1 MNIFL
6 GCDWGTSN
14 FRLQVVNAD
23 NGQALEEIST
33 NEGIASTYKNWKIA
47 GENENSRLL
56 FYYSIIEKNI
66 AVLAKR
72 MDISLLDTPLIIS
85 GMASSNM
92 GIMELPYAKLPVK
105 ADGAGLS
112 VKEIMPGTDAGR
124 TVLLISGVCSTVD
137 VMRGEEIQLAGC
149 AHLFTG
155 RNQLCI
161 LPGTHSKHVAV
172 DDGVVAG
179 IKTFMTGELFQLLS
193 TNSTLAIFS
202 KDVQVNADDENFKK
216 GVLEGCHTNL
226 LNSLFHVR
234 SKYLLKQLTPADG
247 YNYLSG
253 LLIGSELAGIAADQ
267 SRNIFLIAGQ
277 GMRNYYVRAFDV
289 LGIVNVQYMDS
300 SQATLNGQLTVY
312 RNGSSMGRKFKN

>member
-23 NGQALEEIST
+23 NGQALEEVST
-33 NEGIASTYKNWKIA
+33 NEGIASTYKNWKSA

-66 AVLAKR
+66 AVLTKR
-72 MDISLLDTPLIIS
+72 MDISLSTVPLIIS

-92 GIMELPYAKLPVK
+92 GIMELPYAKLPVN
-105 ADGAGLS
+105 ANGAGLI
-112 VKEIMPGTDAGR
+112 VKEIKPGKDPGGTI
-124 TVLLISGVCSTVD
+124 LLISGLCSDVD

-155 RNQLCI
+155 RHQLCI
-161 LPGTHSKHVAV
+161 LPGTHSKHVNV
-172 DDGVVAG
+172 DDGVVASTR
-179 IKTFMTGELFQLLS
+179 TFMTGELFQLLS

-202 KDVQVNADDENFKK
+202 GDLQVNADDENFKK
-216 GVLEGCHTNL
+216 GVLEGSCTNL

-234 SKYLLKQLTPADG
+234 SKYLLKQLTPTGG

-253 LLIGSELAGIAADQ
+253 LLIGCELAGIAADQ
-267 SRNIFLIAGQ
+267 SRSIFIIGGQ
-277 GMRNYYVRAFDV
+277 AIRNYYIKAFDI
-289 LGIVNVQYMDS
+289 LSIADVQYLDS

-312 RNGSSMGRKFKN
+312 LNRFKSL